1 MPEQPGRGVGGVV
14 SGTPL
19 LPAWQRQRPQSRP
32 GPKSWGEMVR
42 ESVSTVFAGP
52 VSICQSETDGH
63 SDRTQ
68 IAQQSAAR
76 FPVVQSQAGGTAA
89 VFPAQRLM
97 LSALLPATY
106 CWLVWCAKSRCDFT
120 SVCHAIFRQQASQLF
135 RVPAKR
141 GLRRAQVGKV
151 LQMIALVHK
160 LAKFSR

>member
-1 MPEQPGRGVGGVV
+1 
-14 SGTPL
+14 
-19 LPAWQRQRPQSRP
+19 
-32 GPKSWGEMVR
+32 MVR

-97 LSALLPATY
+97 LSALLPANIL
-106 CWLVWCAKSRCDFT
+106 LVGL
-120 SVCHAIFRQQASQLF
+120 VCE
-135 RVPAKR
+135 K
-141 GLRRAQVGKV
+141 QV
-151 LQMIALVHK
+151 
-160 LAKFSR
+160 